1 MKTFLLMIWLYQG
14 GPEMIFEVESCE
26 VGYQWWKQAVLWA
39 DRSGIDR
46 GGPGYLCDGEGR

>member
-14 GPEMIFEVESCE
+14 GPEMMFEVESCE
-26 VGYQWWKQAVLWA
+26 VGYQWWLQALLWA

-46 GGPGYLCDGEGR
+46 GGPGYLCDRGES